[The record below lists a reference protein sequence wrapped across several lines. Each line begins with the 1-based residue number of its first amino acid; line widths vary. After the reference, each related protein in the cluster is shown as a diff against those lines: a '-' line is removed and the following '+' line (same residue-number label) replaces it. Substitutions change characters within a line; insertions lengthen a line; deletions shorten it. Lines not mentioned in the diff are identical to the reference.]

1 MFADVPMFAVAGVPC
16 RRPVAV
22 VNVAQLGLFVML
34 NVSVPPFAS
43 VAVGVNAYCVPT
55 VAVVGGV
62 PEITGG
68 VFDDATVIEN
78 AGNGVEALPSLTLIT
93 MLLNVPML
101 LAPGVPCSK
110 PVLVLNVAHVGRLA
124 IENVNGSESA
134 SAAVGWKLYAVPCVA
149 VVEGE
154 PLIVGARFVVG
165 AVTVIEN
172 AGNDAVA
179 EPSLT
184 EITMPLNVAF
194 VPAGGV
200 PESFPVAVLN
210 EAQLGSPLTANVS
223 AFP

>member
-1 MFADVPMFAVAGVPC
+1 VLAAGV
-16 RRPVAV
+16 
-22 VNVAQLGLFVML
+22 NV
-34 NVSVPPFAS
+34 
-43 VAVGVNAYCVPT
+43 YCVPT

-78 AGNGVEALPSLTLIT
+78 AGNGVVSLA
-93 MLLNVPML
+93 V
-101 LAPGVPCSK
+101 ADADHDVAERADVARARRACSN

-154 PLIVGARFVVG
+154 PLDRRRSIRRG

-184 EITMPLNVAF
+184 R
-194 VPAGGV
+194 
-200 PESFPVAVLN
+200 SRCH
-210 EAQLGSPLTANVS
+210 
-223 AFP
+223 